1 MKAIGLYRYLPIED
15 PQSLLDLEI
24 ETPVPDAHQ
33 LLVRVK
39 AIAVNPVDVK
49 TRASKAQTET
59 TPCILGWDVAGIVE
73 ALGPNCTLFAPGDA
87 VYYAGDWLHPGAYS
101 ELHLVD
107 V

>member
-15 PQSLLDLEI
+15 PQSLIDLEI

-49 TRASKAQTET
+49 TRASEAQAET
-59 TPCILGWDVAGIVE
+59 TPCIL
-73 ALGPNCTLFAPGDA
+73 
-87 VYYAGDWLHPGAYS
+87 
-101 ELHLVD
+101 
-107 V
+107 